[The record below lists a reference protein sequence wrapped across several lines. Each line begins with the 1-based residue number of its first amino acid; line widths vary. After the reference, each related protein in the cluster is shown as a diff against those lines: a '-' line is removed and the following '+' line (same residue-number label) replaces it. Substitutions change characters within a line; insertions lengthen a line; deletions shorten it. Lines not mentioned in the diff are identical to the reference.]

1 MTETTF
7 YVVLQRKLLNL
18 IIDWHLKL
26 MLMTMNK
33 TYILLLDLKNGDPIT
48 QMRVLIGYVG
58 AIR

>member
-33 TYILLLDLKNGDPIT
+33 TYILLLDLENGDPIT
-48 QMRVLIGYVG
+48 QMRVLIG
-58 AIR
+58 